1 MMPRNDKAN
10 LPILY
15 QLNTVPREVSFW
27 VRLQLRLYSNS
38 TPIFGWFLAGFLLM
52 FALVAAAIGL
62 ETDIPRTWVDAGKCT
77 ITNIKPPHYKDKFY
91 AYRFETSGHDAE
103 KISGTSYGK
112 ASDIVYEV
120 GDEVP
125 LQKSGNRY
133 CVEGLR
139 LTNADVGIASLF
151 VILGFFCGS
160 IALYN
165 FPIYSWFT
173 GGKAIRVLEHGT
185 PTIAKYVGKGSTGIQ
200 VMGRTVMEV
209 DFEYQVDEEKYIA
222 SARASD
228 LSRLTDTQSKVV
240 LYDTTEPVQSVVL
253 DGLPHG
259 IYFDELT
266 GQFLTNPLRC
276 ALPLL
281 MATFVSGEIIA
292 IILLVIRAF

>member
-1 MMPRNDKAN
+1 MPWNEEVH
-10 LPILY
+10 LQILH
-15 QLNTVPREVSFW
+15 QLNTVPRDVPFW

-38 TPIFGWFLAGFLLM
+38 TPILGWFLVGFLFM
-52 FALVAAAIGL
+52 FALFALAVSGL
-62 ETDIPRTWVDAGKCT
+62 ENDIPRTWVDAGKCT
-77 ITNIKPPHYKDKFY
+77 ITNIKPPSSQGKFY
-91 AYRFETSGHDAE
+91 TYRFETTGNDAE

-112 ASDIVYEV
+112 VSDIVYKV

-133 CVEGLR
+133 RVEGLR
-139 LTNADVGIASLF
+139 LANADVGIASLF
-151 VILGFFCGS
+151 VLLGLFFGS
-160 IALYN
+160 IVLYK
-165 FPIYSWFT
+165 FPIYSWFA
-173 GGKAIRVLEHGT
+173 GGQAIRILERGT
-185 PTIAKYVGKGSTGIQ
+185 PTSAKYVGKSLISIVNNQ
-200 VMGRTVMEV
+200 IVMEIE
-209 DFEYQVDEEKYIA
+209 FEYQVDDEKYTA
-222 SARASD
+222 SARV
-228 LSRLTDTQSKVV
+228 LETSRLTDTKYTVV
-240 LYDTTEPVQSVVL
+240 LYDTMEPMQSVVL